1 MPESGIAPQARTTA
15 SRSGFA
21 ERLVQL
27 RPVPFRLE
35 ENFRPPRWLRNR
47 HVQSMLAS
55 TGARRGSILR
65 RSSGIVAAQREIVL
79 DCGDGVRL
87 QCFISRP
94 EKGTGRPAVILHG
107 WEGSAE
113 SLYILS
119 LSQQLFE
126 RGFDVVRL
134 NLRDHGET
142 HHLNRDLF
150 HSCRLSDVVGAL
162 RAIQELFSGRPLS
175 LAGFSLG
182 GNFLLRAA
190 AVAADAGLNLA
201 RVVAVSPVLDPAETL
216 VALEQSF
223 PGYQRYFVRKWMRSL
238 VKKQA
243 IWPQHY
249 DFKALG
255 RMADLRRMTAE
266 LVRQFTDFR
275 SLEDYLSGYSIVGS
289 RLEHLKVPARIITS
303 LDDPIIPAHSLQR
316 LARAASLQLT
326 VTRHGGHCG
335 FLERLS
341 GPSWV
346 ERRIVEDFESVPIA
360 PEREPQAS
368 SATTVVR

>member
-1 MPESGIAPQARTTA
+1 MESRRRRQQPTRDPGPLTLLS
-15 SRSGFA
+15 SRAVLF
-21 ERLVQL
+21 
-27 RPVPFRLE
+27 RPDE
-35 ENFRPPRWLRNR
+35 DFRPPRWLRNR

-55 TGARRGSILR
+55 TGARRGSIAR
-65 RSSGIVAAQREIVL
+65 RTAGVVAAETELLL

-87 QCFISRP
+87 QCFRSSP
-94 EKGTGRPAVILHG
+94 THGTGRPAVILHG
-107 WEGSAE
+107 WEGSAQ

-119 LSQQLFE
+119 LAQQLFD
-126 RGFDVVRL
+126 RGFEVVRL

-162 RAIQELFSGRPLS
+162 RALQAVFAGRPLN

-182 GNFLLRAA
+182 GNFMLRAA
-190 AVAADAGLNLA
+190 AQAGEAGLQIA
-201 RVVAVSPVLDPAETL
+201 RVVAVSPVLDPGETL

-223 PGYQRYFVRKWMRSL
+223 PGYQLYFVRKWMRSL
-238 VKKQA
+238 LKKQA
-243 IWPQHY
+243 VWPHHY
-249 DFKALG
+249 DFRELAA
-255 RMADLRRMTAE
+255 MADLRGMTAE
-266 LVRQFTDFR
+266 LVRRFTEFP
-275 SLEDYLSGYSIVGS
+275 SLEEYLNGYAITGGG
-289 RLEHLKVPARIITS
+289 LAKLKVPARIITS

-316 LARAASLQLT
+316 LAREASLQLT

-346 ERRIVEDFESVPIA
+346 ERKVVEELDSGAQEQAGASVFESV
-360 PEREPQAS
+360 
-368 SATTVVR
+368 

>member
-1 MPESGIAPQARTTA
+1 MESRRRRQQPRRDPGSLKDFSFRAVL
-15 SRSGFA
+15 F
-21 ERLVQL
+21 
-27 RPVPFRLE
+27 RPDE
-35 ENFRPPRWLRNR
+35 DFRPPRWLRNR

-55 TGARRGSILR
+55 TNARRGSIMR
-65 RSSGIVAAQREIVL
+65 RTAGVVRAEREML
-79 DCGDGVRL
+79 LECGDGVRL
-87 QCFISRP
+87 QCFVSTP
-94 EKGTGRPAVILHG
+94 ANSTGRPAIILHG
-107 WEGSAE
+107 WEGSAQ

-119 LSQQLFE
+119 LAQQLFD
-126 RGFDVVRL
+126 RGFEVVRL

-150 HSCRLSDVVGAL
+150 HSCRLSDVIGAL
-162 RAIQELFSGRPLS
+162 RALQVLFPGVPLS

-190 AVAADAGLNLA
+190 AQAGEAGLSIA
-201 RVVAVSPVLDPAETL
+201 KVVAVSPVLDPGETL

-223 PGYQRYFVRKWMRSL
+223 PGYQQYFVRKWMRSL
-238 VKKQA
+238 LKKQA
-243 IWPQHY
+243 VWPDAY
-249 DFKALG
+249 DFRELG

-266 LVRQFTDFR
+266 LVRRFTDFP
-275 SLEDYLSGYSIVGS
+275 SLEDYLNGYSITGGG
-289 RLEHLKVPARIITS
+289 LEQLKVPARIITS

-346 ERRIVEDFESVPIA
+346 ERRIVEELESGVPAREGRAPVLESV
-360 PEREPQAS
+360 S
-368 SATTVVR
+368 